1 MRPMTEQEVRGSFVN
16 ADRRELDL
24 VEMPHDFLLTEWD
37 HLDFLAWRD
46 PHTRTRGYIVA
57 EIDGEPTGIVLRAS
71 SSTTSARHGICNIC
85 RTMQPGNQVMMFTA
99 RRAGEAGERGNSI
112 GTYICADLSCHEN
125 VRIAHPLAPNEYRTS
140 VDMKIDGTARRSR
153 DFVARVLEEA
163 A

>member
-1 MRPMTEQEVRGSFVN
+1 VN
-16 ADRRELDL
+16 ADRRELAL

-46 PHTRTRGYIVA
+46 PQTRSRGYIVA
-57 EIDGEPTGIVLRAS
+57 EIDGRPTGVVLRAA
-71 SSTTSARHGICNIC
+71 SSTARARHGICNLC
-85 RTMQPGNQVMMFTA
+85 RTMQPGNQVTMFTA
-99 RRAGEAGERGNSI
+99 RKAGEAGQRGNSI

-125 VRIAHPLAPNEYRTS
+125 VRIAHPLAPNEYRTN

-153 DFVARVLEEA
+153 DFVARVLEDA